1 MGEGRE
7 KCYRKEPPRRTALFH
22 WITPGFPGRCQRQKC
37 AKAEEQQRDHRI
49 QPKGIASLGRYD
61 FSRVRLLGPGI
72 GDNGMAP
79 SRDVAGFVPFGNQ
92 FFYGVGFRLTE
103 LKRRFSLIGLEPFL
117 HRRFESRIAGKP
129 TGQLAGRGRRP
140 IRQRPILVTFLGAKK
155 GPVGLS
161 WLLITQK
168 RPAAMPQ
175 DVFHELCIILL
186 RLSFLRFRFPCR

>member
-155 GPVGLS
+155 GPVGLI
-161 WLLITQK
+161 WLLITK
-168 RPAAMPQ
+168 KHPATMPQ

>member
-1 MGEGRE
+1 MWEDLGEICNMGEGRE

-129 TGQLAGRGRRP
+129 TGQLAARS
-140 IRQRPILVTFLGAKK
+140 A
-155 GPVGLS
+155 GPS
-161 WLLITQK
+161 ANDQ
-168 RPAAMPQ
+168 
-175 DVFHELCIILL
+175 
-186 RLSFLRFRFPCR
+186 S

>member
-22 WITPGFPGRCQRQKC
+22 WITPGLPGRCQRQKC

-61 FSRVRLLGPGI
+61 FRRVRLLGPGI

-155 GPVGLS
+155 GPVGLF

-168 RPAAMPQ
+168 RPATMPQ

>member
-1 MGEGRE
+1 MLQ
-7 KCYRKEPPRRTALFH
+7 KEPPRRTALFH
-22 WITPGFPGRCQRQKC
+22 WIRAPGLPGRCQRQKC

-61 FSRVRLLGPGI
+61 FRRVRLGPGI

-117 HRRFESRIAGKP
+117 HRRFESGIAGKP
-129 TGQLAGRGRRP
+129 TGQLAGRGRRS

-155 GPVGLS
+155 GPVGLI
-161 WLLITQK
+161 WLLITK
-168 RPAAMPQ
+168 KTSCGNAGRFP
-175 DVFHELCIILL
+175 ELCIILL